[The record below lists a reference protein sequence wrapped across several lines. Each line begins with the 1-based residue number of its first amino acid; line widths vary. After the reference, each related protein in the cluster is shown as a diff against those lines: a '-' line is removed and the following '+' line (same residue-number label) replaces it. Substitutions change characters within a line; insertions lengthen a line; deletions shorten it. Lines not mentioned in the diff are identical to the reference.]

1 MAAVRRYVLPLLW
14 LLVLGVI
21 ALALVKMAFF
31 PSGADAADE
40 DGLVPGAE
48 LDGYALVTAEPG
60 DITASLALSGMVEA
74 DEGTP
79 LTARTGGEITKIWKG
94 AGQSVDK
101 GEKVLQ
107 VRYEVEAEPVLAE
120 APAEETADGETADG
134 KATAPQPAPQP
145 AATENRYVNLV
156 APESGI
162 LTDMEVKEW
171 EDVAEGDR
179 IATISPGTYSIRAD
193 LTPEQQLSL
202 LDVELKA
209 TAAVPTTEEPVACT
223 APEIA
228 QQSGR
233 PDGASPADS
242 PDTAVEDPFAEPAPA
257 AGGTSGE
264 TLANLLC
271 PVPEGVRVVPG
282 LAVDVSVDLGTRSG
296 VLIVP
301 TTAVEGKGTS
311 GTVYVLDEASG
322 EPAPVEVGLGLRQ
335 DGQVEITSGLE
346 AGQEILQF
354 VPGVDAPQDTEEIVW

>member
-31 PSGADAADE
+31 PFGADAAGE
-40 DGLVPGAE
+40 DGIVPGAE
-48 LDGYALVTAEPG
+48 LDDYALVTAESG

-107 VRYEVEAEPVLAE
+107 VRYEVEAEPALVE
-120 APAEETADGETADG
+120 APAEETAEGA
-134 KATAPQPAPQP
+134 ATAPQPAPQP
-145 AATENRYVNLV
+145 AAAEYRYVNLV

-162 LTDMEVKEW
+162 LTDMTVKEW
-171 EDVAEGDR
+171 EDLAEGAQ

-202 LDVELKA
+202 LDQELKA
-209 TAAVPTTEEPVACT
+209 TAAVPTTEEPVPCT
-223 APEIA
+223 APQID
-228 QQSGR
+228 QRSGR
-233 PDGASPADS
+233 LAESAPQSAESENPD
-242 PDTAVEDPFAEPAPA
+242 FAEEAPA
-257 AGGTSGE
+257 QTGSSGE
-264 TLANLLC
+264 ALAHLLC

-282 LAVDVSVDLGTRSG
+282 LAVDVTVDLGTRSG

-354 VPGVDAPQDTEEIVW
+354 VPGVDAPADTEEIVW

>member
-1 MAAVRRYVLPLLW
+1 MAAVRRYVFPLLW

-31 PSGADAADE
+31 PSGADAAGE

-48 LDGYALVTAEPG
+48 LDGFALVTAESG
-60 DITASLALSGMVEA
+60 DITATLALAGMVEA

-107 VRYEVEAEPVLAE
+107 VRYPVEV
-120 APAEETADGETADG
+120 APAPLVEEDPAADGEA
-134 KATAPQPAPQP
+134 AEEIAAPAPAPQP
-145 AATENRYVNLV
+145 TTEYRYVNLV
-156 APESGI
+156 ATETGI
-162 LTDMEVKEW
+162 LTDMEVEEW

-202 LDVELKA
+202 LDVELRA
-209 TAAVPTTEEPVACT
+209 TAAVPTAEEPVACT

-233 PDGASPADS
+233 PDATSPADS
-242 PDTAVEDPFAEPAPA
+242 PDATLEDPFAEPAPA
-257 AGGTSGE
+257 AGGSSGE
-264 TLANLLC
+264 ALAHLLC

-282 LAVDVSVDLGTRSG
+282 LAVDVTVDLGSRTG
-296 VLIVP
+296 VLTVP
-301 TTAVEGKGTS
+301 TTAVEGKGAK
-311 GTVYVLDEASG
+311 GTVYVLDEVSG
-322 EPAPVEVGLGLRQ
+322 EPLPVEVGLGLRQ
-335 DGQVEITSGLE
+335 DGLVEITGGLE

-354 VPGVDAPQDTEEIVW
+354 VPGVDAPEDTEEIVW